1 MDMIIRFSRAALGLI
16 VSFTAIETL
25 VLTLWLY
32 LLGIPINTGL
42 LAGLGVFVALFVG
55 ATLVEH
61 LSRAFPRRSNPL
73 RRATPFRPMARK
85 LTVDAA
91 YDKCLAIFDAFDEEA
106 QDGLFKRLE
115 DALYPEEDD
124 DTDPA
129 TDD

>member
-1 MDMIIRFSRAALGLI
+1 
-16 VSFTAIETL
+16 
-25 VLTLWLY
+25 
-32 LLGIPINTGL
+32 
-42 LAGLGVFVALFVG
+42 
-55 ATLVEH
+55 
-61 LSRAFPRRSNPL
+61 
-73 RRATPFRPMARK
+73 MARK